1 MSSENFITQESQS
14 PVKRVAISGASTNNT
29 IVAAV
34 TGKKIRVVCF
44 SVVVTT
50 AVTVKFQS
58 STSTDLTGAMP
69 FAANGGI
76 SPPFNPTG
84 HFETVAGELLNM
96 ALGSGVQTSGWLDYQ
111 EIG

>member
-1 MSSENFITQESQS
+1 MGNSLEDSNTTYA
-14 PVKRVAISGASTNNT
+14 PVKRAAISGSSTNNT

-34 TGKKIRVVCF
+34 TGKKIRVLQFC
-44 SVVVTT
+44 VVVTT

-69 FAANGGI
+69 FAANGGV
-76 SPPFNPTG
+76 SPSYCPVG

-96 ALGSGVQTSGWLDYQ
+96 ALGSGVQTSGWVLYQ
-111 EIG
+111 EV